1 MEEEKK
7 GEVKQETNQCKSHK
21 AFIIVILVIAMG
33 ISFGC
38 GFMFSEK
45 MRENDKPKE
54 GQKVDKP
61 TPPEEKPELVNT
73 PLVDNEP
80 VPEGYDAYSFTGKA
94 TVRGYV
100 RTQKVPSGDVIS
112 DNPTTYDMVFFNV
125 TESDNNKFLAFL
137 SAFDENTYVGE
148 KTFSMGCVKE
158 GKLTH
163 YNDSDETGMK
173 EYVINEGDTNLIM
186 SSTLDKPVTLE
197 IERLKFT
204 GGSGAPDCYSHIS
217 TIVVKK

>member
-7 GEVKQETNQCKSHK
+7 EGVKQETNQCKSHK

-54 GQKVDKP
+54 SQKVDK
-61 TPPEEKPELVNT
+61 PEEKPELVNT

-100 RTQKVPSGDVIS
+100 RTQKVPSGDVVS

-137 SAFDENTYVGE
+137 SAFDGNTYAGE
-148 KTFSMGCVKE
+148 KTFSIGCVRE

-173 EYVINEGDTNLIM
+173 EYALNQEDTNLIM
-186 SSTLDKPVTLE
+186 NSTSSKPITLE

-204 GGSGAPDCYSHIS
+204 GGSGAPDCYSYIS
-217 TIVVKK
+217 TITVKK